1 MPSSPDAPRPA
12 VHPRAT
18 VIGAFVEGWRRVI
31 RAPAIVLLVWLL
43 TGLVAAPLAVVVGRQ
58 VDAHVASS
66 LVADR
71 IASGWDARWAA
82 ELASGAQGVASTLT
96 VEILGFGGTIASLA
110 HLIDA
115 APWPDAI
122 IAASAAYVALWI
134 FLSGGLLARYAG
146 ARAMRPLAFLATC
159 GVFFIRFV
167 RLAVIVGAA
176 YWAVFR
182 WIEPWLFGTLWVR
195 LSRGITAEPWLLVW
209 RGVLYTIVI
218 AALAAISLI
227 ADIAKVRMVV
237 EDRHSALASIGA
249 AGRFIR
255 RRAGRCAAL
264 YLVNIV
270 GLLIIARLWLQIVPA
285 ASAPLWQTLLA
296 GQVYLIARICGKLA
310 FMASEVAF
318 FQGELASAQYVRK
331 PGSLAGLW

>member
-1 MPSSPDAPRPA
+1 MPSSPDASRPA
-12 VHPRAT
+12 GHPQAT

-31 RAPAIVLLVWLL
+31 RAPAIVLLAWLL

-58 VDAHVASS
+58 VDAHIASS
-66 LVADR
+66 LAADR
-71 IASGWDARWAA
+71 IASGWDVQWSA
-82 ELASGAQGVASTLT
+82 ELASGAQGAASTIT

-115 APWPDAI
+115 APWPEAI
-122 IAASAAYVALWI
+122 VVAIAAYVAIWI
-134 FLSGGLLARYAG
+134 FLSGGLLSRYAS

-159 GVFFIRFV
+159 GVFVLRFL
-167 RLAVIVGAA
+167 RLACVVGPA
-176 YWAVFR
+176 YWVVFR
-182 WIEPWLFGTLWVR
+182 GLEPWLFGTLWVR

-218 AALAAISLI
+218 AALAAISLL

-237 EDRHSALASIGA
+237 EDRHSALAAIGSA
-249 AGRFIR
+249 ARFIR

-264 YLVNIV
+264 YFVNIA
-270 GLLIIARLWLQIVPA
+270 GLLVLARLWLQVVPA

-296 GQVYLIARICGKLA
+296 GQIYLIARICGKLA

-318 FQGELASAQYVRK
+318 FQGELASARYVRK